1 MVRIGERFAVNE
13 RLSRVEEHAVRR
25 YRYRTSVLTGPWRD
39 TELEAAKDAV
49 RAKQA
54 VNDVSKASGIKWT
67 VPGKIEE
74 QVSEEAPSR
83 LRN

>member
-1 MVRIGERFAVNE
+1 MP
-13 RLSRVEEHAVRR
+13 R

-39 TELEAAKDAV
+39 TELEAVNDAV

-54 VNDVSKASGIKWT
+54 VNDASRTSGIEWT

-74 QVSEEAPSR
+74 RFSEEAPTR

>member
-1 MVRIGERFAVNE
+1 M
-13 RLSRVEEHAVRR
+13 EEHAVRT

-39 TELEAAKDAV
+39 TEREAANDAV

-54 VNDVSKASGIKWT
+54 ETDPSQASGIIWT

-74 QVSEEAPSR
+74 RVTEKASSR

>member
-1 MVRIGERFAVNE
+1 
-13 RLSRVEEHAVRR
+13 VRR

-39 TELEAAKDAV
+39 TEHEAANDAV

-54 VNDVSKASGIKWT
+54 VNDDAQPAGLKWT
-67 VPGKIEE
+67 VPGRIEE
-74 QVSEEAPSR
+74 RMIEEAPTR